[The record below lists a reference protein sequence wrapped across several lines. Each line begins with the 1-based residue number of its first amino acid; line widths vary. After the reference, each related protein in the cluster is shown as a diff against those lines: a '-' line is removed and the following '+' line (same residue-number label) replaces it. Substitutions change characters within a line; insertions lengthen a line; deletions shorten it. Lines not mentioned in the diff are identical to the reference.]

1 MGRPAPS
8 RWKQAT
14 TIWLV
19 SFPLNLLATVT
30 LGRLLAD
37 VPVALRVAVVT
48 LALTPIMTYALLP
61 WITARLDWWLHGRRF
76 RDR

>member
-1 MGRPAPS
+1 MGRPAPP

-19 SFPLNLLATVT
+19 FFPLNLLATVT
-30 LGRLLAD
+30 LGRLLED

-48 LALTPIMTYALLP
+48 LTLTPIMTYALLP
-61 WITARLDWWLHGRRF
+61 WITTRLDWWLQGRRF